1 MAWAGTGPT
10 RIPGLQ
16 QREDHAH
23 KHARRPSARSYANSP
38 CSQTFRDRMTCQP
51 FSAAPRSIKMALLL
65 RRSRM
70 MPQPATRSNRRACEA
85 PRSCTTPH
93 GRMSFR
99 YRVVVRFPF
108 DSGCA
113 DQSRDRRDVPQG
125 EHAARGARVPAQA
138 DLAQNAAGPA
148 ALDPGRAATDGADR
162 QYYVPEPRGMVSPG
176 EVIEAA

>member
-113 DQSRDRRDVPQG
+113 DQSRDRRDVPQR
-125 EHAARGARVPAQA
+125 ARGAFGLIQIVRDSFLRDRPTIRSSARRAPARTNRLLT
-138 DLAQNAAGPA
+138 LAC
-148 ALDPGRAATDGADR
+148 
-162 QYYVPEPRGMVSPG
+162 
-176 EVIEAA
+176 